1 MKEERYEKYDTEVR
15 KMKKIDKKQQQQK
28 MIITKKSKSHV
39 RMKKNINT

>member
-1 MKEERYEKYDTEVR
+1 MKEERYEKYDTELR
-15 KMKKIDKKQQQQK
+15 KKKVDKKQQQQK